1 MRSWPEAR
9 TNHVEMK
16 YIRTAIRAWTVAIPL
31 LFIGGASIAGT
42 YICSGLDGDEVYTD
56 HNRPGCREFTPTPP
70 NDIEG
75 KPSAKA
81 PQPPKKRS
89 EPSSIPFSQRPSS
102 ERKSGAIADVNH
114 NGASYS
120 EQDLLRAVASGN
132 KAKTELVLRG
142 GISANTKDDQG
153 QSALI
158 MATALP
164 STDIA
169 DLLIAHGADVNSRS
183 KDGATPLMAAIITGH
198 KDTAK
203 LLLRK
208 GAEVNASAPVGS
220 PAPQQ
225 MPMLFIAIALGDI
238 EITQLLIEEGADVT
252 AKLRDGQQMLSPL
265 AFALKSDRQD
275 IAQLLMDTG
284 AKKKPLEDHI
294 RQLDDRLTSLCKD
307 AGEKIYEVA
316 DNVEGIY
323 IHVRDNN
330 AGKAFGYYHERDRL
344 SSSYLSPKRGK
355 NYRFWE
361 MDALGKDGVINH
373 HRIEAYL
380 PGKAG
385 EQMIELKQ
393 VAFPVAVYGI
403 TWRPLTGTED
413 QRQGLYGDELKIFDV
428 KTERVLAVRTLFY
441 YALTDTTVNASGE
454 TLPIPGGRKPY
465 RFATCPNYN
474 PGADDSYPDLRP
486 RDSYRFVSKV
496 LRPT

>member
-1 MRSWPEAR
+1 
-9 TNHVEMK
+9 
-16 YIRTAIRAWTVAIPL
+16 
-31 LFIGGASIAGT
+31 
-42 YICSGLDGDEVYTD
+42 
-56 HNRPGCREFTPTPP
+56 
-70 NDIEG
+70 
-75 KPSAKA
+75 
-81 PQPPKKRS
+81 
-89 EPSSIPFSQRPSS
+89 
-102 ERKSGAIADVNH
+102 
-114 NGASYS
+114 
-120 EQDLLRAVASGN
+120 LLRAVASGN

-252 AKLRDGQQMLSPL
+252 AKLSDGQQMLSPL

-294 RQLDDRLTSLCKD
+294 RQLDDRLTSLCQD
-307 AGEKIYEVA
+307 AGENTRARKQCRQGIWVLPR
-316 DNVEGIY
+316 EGSSLVVVSIAEEGQELS
-323 IHVRDNN
+323 ILGNGCLRKRRRDQ
-330 AGKAFGYYHERDRL
+330 
-344 SSSYLSPKRGK
+344 SSSY
-355 NYRFWE
+355 
-361 MDALGKDGVINH
+361 
-373 HRIEAYL
+373 
-380 PGKAG
+380 
-385 EQMIELKQ
+385 
-393 VAFPVAVYGI
+393 
-403 TWRPLTGTED
+403 
-413 QRQGLYGDELKIFDV
+413 
-428 KTERVLAVRTLFY
+428 
-441 YALTDTTVNASGE
+441 
-454 TLPIPGGRKPY
+454 
-465 RFATCPNYN
+465 
-474 PGADDSYPDLRP
+474 
-486 RDSYRFVSKV
+486 
-496 LRPT
+496 